1 MIDTTMWKVYDLK
14 RGHTLLMDQDWR
26 LVSNILHLMHITLS
40 QVSIE
45 YHTKFLSTEI
55 SPPSQLQKLM
65 KNTKDYLEAT
75 P

>member
-26 LVSNILHLMHITLS
+26 LVSNIRLMHITLS
-40 QVSIE
+40 QVSVE
-45 YHTKFLSTEI
+45 YDTKFLLTEI